1 LEALE
6 CFLGGSIIISGSQ
19 AELRFNTD
27 TAGVNG
33 LVRLLY
39 SYPLQTK
46 KQAVAEPLNL
56 YMLSSPFSSEIGPH
70 TREDIQRFVNIRAAM
85 NVGLS
90 LDLKKAFPETV
101 PVIRPSVITSTV
113 INPN

>member
-1 LEALE
+1 MTCPIIRLVLDIKDIALLEALE

-39 SYPLQTK
+39 SYPLQE
-46 KQAVAEPLNL
+46 APD
-56 YMLSSPFSSEIGPH
+56 
-70 TREDIQRFVNIRAAM
+70 RR
-85 NVGLS
+85 
-90 LDLKKAFPETV
+90 
-101 PVIRPSVITSTV
+101 
-113 INPN
+113 